1 MYNLNHMYILDS
13 TTNTLQKAQLCK
25 FKDLNLKEREHLQEW
40 IANEPTSLG
49 EDLLIIQKEF
59 DQFSDTRERLDLLAL
74 DTKGHLVIIENK
86 LDDSGRDVTWQAL
99 KYASYCSSLTKEQ
112 IISIFQNYLGP
123 GKDARKILTDFYE
136 VDLDE
141 IELNPEN
148 SQRIILVAAN
158 FHKEVT
164 SSVLWLAN
172 FGLKIK
178 CIKVTPHLYNNRI
191 LVDFDQI
198 IPIKDAEEYT
208 IKMASKKQETS
219 QTTETSIQ
227 RRDARHDFWMSFIEY
242 NKRHGGLFSS
252 STGSHDSWLM
262 KALGTSGIAISVIVN
277 KDIIK
282 TEVTINRSKDIQYN
296 KAAFDFLQSYKDEIE
311 TSLNEYPLL
320 WLRNNDKV
328 MSNIRTEKP
337 GLSFSNP
344 EHSQEIY
351 NFLMTSAKKFHDVFQ
366 PLVRKYKNGLPKS

>member
-74 DTKGHLVIIENK
+74 DAKGHLVIIENK
-86 LDDSGRDVTWQAL
+86 LDESGRDVTWQAL
-99 KYASYCSSLTKEQ
+99 KYASYCASLTKEQ

-158 FHKEVT
+158 FIKK
-164 SSVLWLAN
+164 SLLPY
-172 FGLKIK
+172 FGL
-178 CIKVTPHLYNNRI
+178 P
-191 LVDFDQI
+191 
-198 IPIKDAEEYT
+198 
-208 IKMASKKQETS
+208 
-219 QTTETSIQ
+219 
-227 RRDARHDFWMSFIEY
+227 
-242 NKRHGGLFSS
+242 
-252 STGSHDSWLM
+252 
-262 KALGTSGIAISVIVN
+262 ISV
-277 KDIIK
+277 
-282 TEVTINRSKDIQYN
+282 
-296 KAAFDFLQSYKDEIE
+296 
-311 TSLNEYPLL
+311 
-320 WLRNNDKV
+320 
-328 MSNIRTEKP
+328 
-337 GLSFSNP
+337 
-344 EHSQEIY
+344 
-351 NFLMTSAKKFHDVFQ
+351 
-366 PLVRKYKNGLPKS
+366 